1 MKKIYL
7 SLSLL
12 LLFSSAFA
20 QNIFPKKYEDC
31 NTSRFCLDCG
41 DTKVTVDSTA
51 FAVMFKEVTSK
62 AYVNNLKGS
71 IMVQVLVDS
80 LGQSCVLSH
89 TETKGHIVTDKI
101 VMALNDFRGWKPAIT
116 KGKKEELVSINV
128 LVTIKEGEISGRIE
142 RMTEEFINRL
152 FGDRSKKN

>member
-1 MKKIYL
+1 MKKTYL
-7 SLSLL
+7 LLSLL
-12 LLFSSAFA
+12 LLLSNAFA

-31 NTSRFCLDCG
+31 STSRFCLDCG
-41 DTKVTVDSTA
+41 DTKVTVDSAA
-51 FAVMFKEVTSK
+51 FAAMFKEVNSK
-62 AYVNNLKGS
+62 AYVNNLQGN

-101 VMALNDFRGWKPAIT
+101 VMALNDFKGWKPAVT

-128 LVTIKEGEISGRIE
+128 LITIKAGEITGKVERI
-142 RMTEEFINRL
+142 TEEFINKL
-152 FGDRSKKN
+152 FGDKTKKN

>member
-7 SLSLL
+7 LL
-12 LLFSSAFA
+12 VLLVTFSSAFA
-20 QNIFPKKYEDC
+20 QNIFPKKYTDC
-31 NTSRFCLDCG
+31 NTTRFCLDCG

-51 FAVMFKEVTSK
+51 FATMFKEVNSK
-62 AYVNNLKGS
+62 AYVNNLQGN

-116 KGKKEELVSINV
+116 KGKKEELVSICV
-128 LVTIKEGEISGRIE
+128 LVTIKEGEITGRVE
-142 RMTEEFINRL
+142 RMTEEFINKL

>member
-7 SLSLL
+7 LL
-12 LLFSSAFA
+12 ALLATFSTAFA

-41 DTKVTVDSTA
+41 DTKVSVDSVA
-51 FAVMFKEVTSK
+51 FAAMFKEVNSK
-62 AYVNNLKGS
+62 AYVNNLQGN

-101 VMALNDFRGWKPAIT
+101 VMALNDFRGWKPASS
-116 KGKKEELVSINV
+116 KGKKEELVSICV
-128 LVTIKEGEISGRIE
+128 LVTIKEGEITGRVE
-142 RMTEEFINRL
+142 RMTEEFINKL
-152 FGDRSKKN
+152 FGDRTKKN